1 MPLISDTCNPIAL
14 KNAGHAFVAPAS
26 YRQSRGRLAP
36 GVGRDAHWPAAGKTP
51 LRKALSLALLALLFC
66 MVTPTL
72 AQAPAGGP
80 SPVDPLPPDTGVAGL
95 KQMLR
100 RLQTTAR
107 LMQTTAH
114 PDDEDGGMLTLES
127 RGKGDTALLMTLTR
141 GEGGQNKVGSN
152 LFDVLG
158 VLRTLEL
165 TASDR
170 YYGVEQRFSRVADF
184 GYSKN
189 PEETFQKW
197 GGHDIPLSDMV
208 RVIRTF
214 RPDVLIARFSGTE
227 RDGHGH
233 HQASSILTKEAFRA
247 AADPK
252 RFPEQIKEGL
262 QPWQAKKLYIGNV
275 CGFGASTCAAENYTV
290 RLNTGHVDPLLGMS
304 YIQFAME
311 GLRHQ
316 LSQGAGGWTVEP
328 GDRYTYYKLVD
339 SVVPP
344 ATDKDGHEKAF
355 FDGID
360 TSLGTL
366 ISPSDAPARKEL
378 AGVEANI
385 AESVKAAEKDPGSAA
400 APLFS
405 VVESLARLE
414 GRLRGGNN
422 QDRLARLIEKESQ
435 ARIALNLAL
444 NLSLQASL
452 VSPPASSAPPPP
464 GEDPLA
470 AISPGQKFTV
480 RVKLHNGSAHPLQLR
495 SLFLEGQVTDSE
507 ARERIPPVQPGKD
520 YQTDFH
526 VVLPP
531 NTPPTRAA
539 LHRTDPER
547 DGVYTV
553 DEPQYQTLPFPP
565 PPFRV
570 SVRYDVPALASR
582 IHNAAPMTPAAL
594 PEISEPV
601 LVAFTDLHGAEQKRA
616 LAVAPAFSVELE
628 PGEQIVPIANGSER
642 SVKVGVSS
650 NLTSA
655 STGTLRL
662 EAPAGWRV
670 EPKEIP
676 VQLRQRGDKKHF
688 EFKVIPGSLKEEHT
702 QIRAVLAAG
711 GKNYSEGYTLVTRED
726 LASAYYY
733 QPALQRVSIVD
744 VKVPKDLK
752 LAYVPGAGDE
762 IPTVL
767 QQIGIDLTML
777 PAEGL
782 AGADLSGY
790 GTIVLGIRAYDT
802 QKDVAANNRKLL
814 DYVSAGGTLIV
825 QYDAGVGDFNTGH
838 FTPFPATLSRS
849 RVSVE
854 EAPVEI
860 LAPEDSAFHY
870 PNQITQ
876 HDFDGWVQERGLY
889 FMSQW
894 DSHFRPL
901 LSSHDPG
908 EQPLPGGLLR
918 AQYGK
923 GTYIYTGYA
932 FFRQLPAGVPGA
944 IRLYVNLLGAG
955 HESSH

>member
-1 MPLISDTCNPIAL
+1 VKQHLSRAL
-14 KNAGHAFVAPAS
+14 G
-26 YRQSRGRLAP
+26 
-36 GVGRDAHWPAAGKTP
+36 
-51 LRKALSLALLALLFC
+51 LALLTVLFC
-66 MVTPTL
+66 MAALTQV
-72 AQAPAGGP
+72 QAPAGGP
-80 SPVDPLPPDTGVAGL
+80 GPVDPLPPDTGTAGL
-95 KQMLR
+95 KQMLL

-127 RGKGDTALLMTLTR
+127 RGKGDAALLMTLTR

-158 VLRTLEL
+158 VLRALEL

-184 GYSKN
+184 GYSKS

-197 GGHDIPLSDMV
+197 GGHDIPLSDIV

-233 HQASSILTKEAFRA
+233 HQASAMLTREAFRA

-252 RFPEQIKEGL
+252 RFPEQLGEGL
-262 QPWQAKKLYIGNV
+262 QPWQAKKLYVGNV

-290 RLNTGHVDPLLGMS
+290 RLNTGHVNPLLGMS

-316 LSQGAGGWTVEP
+316 LSQGAGGWTVDP

-339 SVVPP
+339 SVLPP
-344 ATDKDGHEKAF
+344 ATDKDGHEKDF
-355 FDGID
+355 FDGIN
-360 TSLGTL
+360 TTL
-366 ISPSDAPARKEL
+366 QGLSSGFDAAGAKEL
-378 AGVEANI
+378 ANVQKEI
-385 AESVKAAEKDPGSAA
+385 AEAAGAAEKDPGSAA

-405 VVESLARLE
+405 VVSSLGRLE
-414 GRLRGGNN
+414 SQIRNGDRKQDLLTRLR
-422 QDRLARLIEKESQ
+422 EKESQ
-435 ARIALNLAL
+435 ARTALNLAL

-452 VSPPASSAPPPP
+452 VAPQGSSGPLL

-480 RVKLHNGSAHPLQLR
+480 RVKLHNGSAQPLHLR

-507 ARERIPPVQPGKD
+507 ARERISPLQPGQD
-520 YQTDFH
+520 YETNFQ
-526 VVLPP
+526 VVLPAS
-531 NTPPTRAA
+531 TPPTRPA
-539 LHRTDPER
+539 LHRNDPER

-553 DEPQYQTLPFPP
+553 DEPRYQTLPFPP

-570 SVRYDVPALASR
+570 SVRYDVPGLASR
-582 IHNAAPMTPAAL
+582 IHNSAPKTPEAL
-594 PEISEPV
+594 PEISAPV
-601 LVAFTDLHGAEQKRA
+601 LVALAGEKGEVQKRA

-628 PGEQIVPIANGSER
+628 PGEQVIPIARGTER
-642 SVKVGVSS
+642 GVKVGVSS
-650 NLTSA
+650 NLTGT
-655 STGTLRL
+655 STGTLHL
-662 EAPAGWRV
+662 EAPAGWRI

-676 VQLRQRGDKKHF
+676 VQLGPRGDKKHF
-688 EFKVIPGSLKEEHT
+688 EFKVVPGSLKEGHT
-702 QIRAVLAAG
+702 QIHAVLSTG

-733 QPALQRVSIVD
+733 QPALQRISIVD

-752 LAYVPGAGDE
+752 VAYIPGAGDE

-767 QQIGIDLTML
+767 QQIGIDLTVL
-777 PAEGL
+777 PAERL
-782 AGADLSGY
+782 AGEDLAGY
-790 GTIVLGIRAYDT
+790 GTIVLGIRTYDT
-802 QKDVAANNRKLL
+802 QKDVAANNKKLL

-825 QYDAGVGDFNTGH
+825 QYDAGVGDFNSGH

-854 EAPVEI
+854 EALVEI
-860 LAPEDSAFHY
+860 LAPEDSVFHY
-870 PNQITQ
+870 PNQITLR
-876 HDFDGWVQERGLY
+876 DFDGWVQERGLY

-908 EQPLPGGLLR
+908 EQPLAGGLLR
-918 AQYGK
+918 TQYGK